1 MKEAPK
7 RCRECPY
14 RMSNYIYECC
24 MAYNDGTI
32 QPALTDEE
40 IYDAR
45 PDWCTKYKEEE
56 CS

>member
-1 MKEAPK
+1 
-7 RCRECPY
+7 
-14 RMSNYIYECC
+14 

-40 IYDAR
+40 IYEAR